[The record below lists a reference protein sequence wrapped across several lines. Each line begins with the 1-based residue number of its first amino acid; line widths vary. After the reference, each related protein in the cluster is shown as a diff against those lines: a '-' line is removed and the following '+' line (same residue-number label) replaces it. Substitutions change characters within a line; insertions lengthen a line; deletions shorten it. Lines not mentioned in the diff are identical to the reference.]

1 MSRPSRARLCP
12 DCSGSGSRLNDRG
25 VPVLCRCMYA
35 AAGSP
40 ARMQVGRVVLSTP
53 VAAGALIEFNPV
65 KNRLVVFDRDYV
77 VQAHAQPFLV
87 DVDGCDACEVPDT
100 LRECMYAE
108 ERRDDALWRGFCA
121 GLLAASIV
129 WAAVVVWLGPW
140 WAA

>member
-40 ARMQVGRVVLSTP
+40 ARTAYPIGES
-53 VAAGALIEFNPV
+53 
-65 KNRLVVFDRDYV
+65 
-77 VQAHAQPFLV
+77 
-87 DVDGCDACEVPDT
+87 
-100 LRECMYAE
+100 LRECMDAE